1 MTLSWASWM
10 IQRHSLFE
18 LSMYFLSWKYRWF
31 SCSLHSTREILL
43 WCHASLQSTSII
55 WAANLSLILIYFH
68 NVWVR
73 MSAKS
78 SSRFKVSWFS
88 WDLMFSMSNSSN
100 SKFMKTK
107 ICKNAEI
114 IENKCNWTE
123 SRIMIC
129 DWSFMTLMLK
139 TSRMRFSIILKS
151 KTWVFR
157 IVWCWYWY

>member
-10 IQRHSLFE
+10 IRRHSLFE

-55 WAANLSLILIYFH
+55 WAANLSLILICFH